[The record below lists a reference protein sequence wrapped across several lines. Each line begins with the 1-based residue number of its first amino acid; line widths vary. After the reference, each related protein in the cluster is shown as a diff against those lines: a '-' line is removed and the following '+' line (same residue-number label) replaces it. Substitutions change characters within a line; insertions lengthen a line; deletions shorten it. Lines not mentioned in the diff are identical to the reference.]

1 MNAIRN
7 SKPTLLRVR
16 LLINILFLSFGIF
29 FVFKFYPNDLSEKS
43 ILEWKTYASVMC
55 SVSATMV
62 GFLVAIGALLY
73 TVANTPLVSFLRR
86 YGVEKR
92 ILFDLFGATFF
103 WIIALFFS
111 IFAIFPMA
119 PISPTTSG
127 IISFG
132 FSISG
137 LLSFFPIGY
146 SLWMI
151 LSNMDAKPGKKSTLP
166 ETKDEDFW
174 SKPTEL
180 D

>member
-1 MNAIRN
+1 MNKSN
-7 SKPTLLRVR
+7 STLLGPRV
-16 LLINILFLSFGIF
+16 LTNTLFLTIALASIF
-29 FVFKFYPNDLSEKS
+29 FLFPTPDKENLVSD
-43 ILEWKTYASVMC
+43 WKTYASVMG

-73 TVANTPLVSFLRR
+73 TVANTPLVSFLRK

-92 ILFDLFGATFF
+92 ILFDLFGAKLF
-103 WIIALFFS
+103 WLICLFFS
-111 IFAIFPMA
+111 LYAIFPMA
-119 PISPTTSG
+119 SLQPSTSG

-137 LLSFFPIGY
+137 LLSFLPIAY

-151 LSNMDAKPGKKSTLP
+151 LSNIDAKPIQRHTLP
-166 ETKDEDFW
+166 ETKNDDFW
-174 SKPTEL
+174 EKPTEL

>member
-1 MNAIRN
+1 M
-7 SKPTLLRVR
+7 S
-16 LLINILFLSFGIF
+16 
-29 FVFKFYPNDLSEKS
+29 
-43 ILEWKTYASVMC
+43 

-92 ILFDLFGATFF
+92 ILFDLFGATLF
-103 WIIALFFS
+103 WLIALFFS

-119 PISPTTSG
+119 PLSPTTSG
-127 IISFG
+127 ILSFG

-137 LLSFFPIGY
+137 LLSFLPIGY

-151 LSNMDAKPGKKSTLP
+151 LSNIDAKPGNKATLP
-166 ETKDEDFW
+166 ETKNEDFW
-174 SKPTEL
+174 TKPTDL